1 MGRPDEHGHHEGRKP
16 PRRWLATGMKA
27 FLTVAAGFMIYQQWS
42 NPISK
47 LEFSYAELQDL
58 LLNVP
63 CPHKAREWSSYYTWG
78 SHFPG
83 EGFDQARWTKTRWS
97 EFGLQD
103 LEITRHSVYLPRLKD
118 QRVALLNFNQTHNQV
133 VHEVSL
139 MEDTAPPG
147 SAERPFIPAFFAWSP
162 KGNVTAEYVY
172 ANFGLDQD
180 YEELL
185 QRGISVKGKIV
196 IIKLTFNSPLLE
208 RLNATASRFNQILSA
223 TKAGAIGVL
232 AYTDTQGDEPYTEAN
247 GYLPLPDGPARP
259 PSMIQ
264 RGTIGLIGE

>member
-1 MGRPDEHGHHEGRKP
+1 MGRREKYETRGGKP
-16 PRRWLATGMKA
+16 SRSWLATIVKA
-27 FLTVAAGFMIYQQWS
+27 LLTVAAILMLYTQWPNDS
-42 NPISK
+42 SK
-47 LEFSYAELQDL
+47 LRLSYEELQGF

-63 CPHKAREWSSYYTWG
+63 SPQKAREWSSYYTWG

-83 EGFDQARWTKTRWS
+83 EGFDQAQWTQKRWS
-97 EFGLQD
+97 EFGIP
-103 LEITRHSVYLPRLKD
+103 EVNVTRHSVYLPRPKG
-118 QRVALLNFNQTHNQV
+118 QRVALLDLNKTDDQV
-133 VHEVSL
+133 IHEVSFT
-139 MEDTAPPG
+139 EDTAPPG
-147 SAERPFIPAFFAWSP
+147 DAEKPFIPAFFAWSA

-180 YEELL
+180 YEDLA
-185 QRGISVKGKIV
+185 RAGISVEGKIV

-208 RLNATASRFNQILSA
+208 RLNATASRFTQIASS

-247 GYLPLPDGPARP
+247 GYLPFPDGPARP

-264 RGTIGLIGE
+264 RGTIGVVGKA